1 MYYVLTKTNEDWN
14 EQPFG
19 SRKQALAEVRNQKDQ
34 GNKVKLCIGKGR
46 DRRLVLE
53 YEQNKD

>member
-1 MYYVLTKTNEDWN
+1 MYYILTKTNEDWN

-46 DRRLVLE
+46 DRRLVVS
-53 YEQNKD
+53 YE